1 MRASLLAL
9 LVMLAWAPATH
20 AAGERV
26 FCCDDA
32 AGRKVCGDPLP
43 MACYNRAY
51 REMSRQGITTR
62 DIEAPMT
69 ADERARKL
77 ADDKARREAEERV
90 AERRRR
96 DKALVESYGSADEI
110 EARKTSTL
118 ATANLELSAL
128 RKREQELVDERK
140 GFDARVAAMKKGQP
154 IPANLQNDI
163 AANESELKALR
174 GVIAQKKR
182 EADTIK
188 KRYDDDKARFIELT
202 SGAAVR
208 LQ

>member
-1 MRASLLAL
+1 MRARTLAL
-9 LVMLAWAPATH
+9 LAALLWAPTTF

-43 MACYNRAY
+43 VACYNRAY

-69 ADERARKL
+69 AEERIRKL
-77 ADDKARREAEERV
+77 ADEKAKRDAEERV

-118 ATANLELSAL
+118 ATANQELSVL

-140 GFDARVAAMKKGQP
+140 GFDARVAAVKKGKP
-154 IPANLQNDI
+154 IPANLKDDI
-163 AANESELKALR
+163 AANESELKTLR

-182 EADTIK
+182 EADTIR